1 MTRGN
6 DAFTS
11 VRQLRQ
17 SLSMESDNDA
27 DDEEQKEDILY
38 LPNEEGAES
47 PEVMARSVLLF
58 FVVKLNLFSPYQ

>member
-1 MTRGN
+1 MTRGS
-6 DAFTS
+6 DAFSS

-17 SLSMESDNDA
+17 SLSVESDNDA

-47 PEVMARSVLLF
+47 SEAMARSVLLF
-58 FVVKLNLFSPYQ
+58 HKQGGHGTGKT